1 MVQIKTGQSELFCG
15 PNCGPPNSS
24 HFRNLKRLKIDKV
37 VSQRKRERERNRER
51 ERKTEGKK
59 SEGKRQES
67 NKKPLRKCELTRC
80 LTWKEGANA

>member
-37 VSQRKRERERNRER
+37 VSQRKRERKKWGERVRGKERKAREGGRKATRNRS
-51 ERKTEGKK
+51 G
-59 SEGKRQES
+59 SVS
-67 NKKPLRKCELTRC
+67 
-80 LTWKEGANA
+80 